1 MTTRSTPTHS
11 EQRYYYGTGKRK
23 NAIAQVRLYPEG
35 DEVVVNGRSLEQA
48 LPWVT
53 WQTAALEPLLVTDT
67 LGKFTV
73 VAKLQGGGT
82 SAWGDAL
89 RLYPKIAASSR
100 RRQAI
105 ASSAPC
111 TAGAVVFNLTR
122 TDIAARVPV
131 LDHSEDPS
139 SLADSRRYQHESQL
153 DCCCTRS
160 HTPRQFLSLGS
171 V

>member
-1 MTTRSTPTHS
+1 MTTRSTPTHR

-53 WQTAALEPLLVTDT
+53 WQTAALEPLLVTVP
-67 LGKFTV
+67 LGKCTV

-89 RLYPKIAASSR
+89 RHGISR
-100 RRQAI
+100 ALL
-105 ASSAPC
+105 
-111 TAGAVVFNLTR
+111 VFDPELRKVLRSHGMLTR
-122 TDIAARVPV
+122 DARIKERKKYG
-131 LDHSEDPS
+131 LKR
-139 SLADSRRYQHESQL
+139 ARRAPQY
-153 DCCCTRS
+153 TKR
-160 HTPRQFLSLGS
+160 
-171 V
+171 

>member
-1 MTTRSTPTHS
+1 MTTRSTPTHR

-89 RLYPKIAASSR
+89 RHGISR
-100 RRQAI
+100 ALL
-105 ASSAPC
+105 
-111 TAGAVVFNLTR
+111 VFDPELRKVLRSHGMLTR
-122 TDIAARVPV
+122 
-131 LDHSEDPS
+131 
-139 SLADSRRYQHESQL
+139 DSRIKERKKYGLKRARRAPQY
-153 DCCCTRS
+153 TKR
-160 HTPRQFLSLGS
+160 
-171 V
+171 

>member
-1 MTTRSTPTHS
+1 MTTRSTPTQR

-73 VAKLQGGGT
+73 VAKLHGGGT

-89 RLYPKIAASSR
+89 RHGISR
-100 RRQAI
+100 ALL
-105 ASSAPC
+105 
-111 TAGAVVFNLTR
+111 VFDPELRKVLRSHGMLTR
-122 TDIAARVPV
+122 
-131 LDHSEDPS
+131 
-139 SLADSRRYQHESQL
+139 DSRIKERKKYGLKRARRAPQY
-153 DCCCTRS
+153 TKR
-160 HTPRQFLSLGS
+160 
-171 V
+171 

>member
-1 MTTRSTPTHS
+1 MTTRSTPTHR

-89 RLYPKIAASSR
+89 RHGISR
-100 RRQAI
+100 ALLEFDPELRKVLR
-105 ASSAPC
+105 SH
-111 TAGAVVFNLTR
+111 GMLTR
-122 TDIAARVPV
+122 DARIKERKKYG
-131 LDHSEDPS
+131 LKR
-139 SLADSRRYQHESQL
+139 ARRAPQY
-153 DCCCTRS
+153 TKR
-160 HTPRQFLSLGS
+160 
-171 V
+171 

>member
-1 MTTRSTPTHS
+1 MTTRSTPTRS

-23 NAIAQVRLYPEG
+23 NAIAQVRLYPDG

-89 RLYPKIAASSR
+89 RHGISR
-100 RRQAI
+100 ALL
-105 ASSAPC
+105 
-111 TAGAVVFNLTR
+111 VFDPELRKVLRSHGMLTR
-122 TDIAARVPV
+122 
-131 LDHSEDPS
+131 
-139 SLADSRRYQHESQL
+139 DSRIKERKKYGLKRARRAPQY
-153 DCCCTRS
+153 TKR
-160 HTPRQFLSLGS
+160 
-171 V
+171 

>member
-1 MTTRSTPTHS
+1 MTTRSTPTRR

-82 SAWGDAL
+82 AAWGDAL
-89 RLYPKIAASSR
+89 RHGISR
-100 RRQAI
+100 ALLEFDPELRKVLR
-105 ASSAPC
+105 SH
-111 TAGAVVFNLTR
+111 GMLTR
-122 TDIAARVPV
+122 DARIKERKKYG
-131 LDHSEDPS
+131 LKR
-139 SLADSRRYQHESQL
+139 ARRAPQY
-153 DCCCTRS
+153 TKR
-160 HTPRQFLSLGS
+160 
-171 V
+171 

>member
-1 MTTRSTPTHS
+1 MTSRSTPPRS
-11 EQRYYYGTGKRK
+11 DQRYYYGTGKRK

-53 WQTAALEPLLVTDT
+53 WQMAALEPLLVTDT

-89 RLYPKIAASSR
+89 RHGISR
-100 RRQAI
+100 ALLVFDPELRQVLRNH
-105 ASSAPC
+105 
-111 TAGAVVFNLTR
+111 GMLTR
-122 TDIAARVPV
+122 
-131 LDHSEDPS
+131 
-139 SLADSRRYQHESQL
+139 DSRIKERKKYGLKRARRAPQY
-153 DCCCTRS
+153 TKR
-160 HTPRQFLSLGS
+160 
-171 V
+171 

>member
-1 MTTRSTPTHS
+1 MTTLSTPTRS

-89 RLYPKIAASSR
+89 RHGISR
-100 RRQAI
+100 ALL
-105 ASSAPC
+105 
-111 TAGAVVFNLTR
+111 VFDPELRKVLRSHGMLTR
-122 TDIAARVPV
+122 DARIKERKKYG
-131 LDHSEDPS
+131 LKR
-139 SLADSRRYQHESQL
+139 ARRAPQY
-153 DCCCTRS
+153 TKR
-160 HTPRQFLSLGS
+160 
-171 V
+171 

>member
-1 MTTRSTPTHS
+1 MTTRSTPTRS

-89 RLYPKIAASSR
+89 RHGISR
-100 RRQAI
+100 ALL
-105 ASSAPC
+105 
-111 TAGAVVFNLTR
+111 VFDPELRKVLRSHGMLTR
-122 TDIAARVPV
+122 
-131 LDHSEDPS
+131 
-139 SLADSRRYQHESQL
+139 DSRIKERKKYGLKRARRAPQY
-153 DCCCTRS
+153 TKR
-160 HTPRQFLSLGS
+160 
-171 V
+171 